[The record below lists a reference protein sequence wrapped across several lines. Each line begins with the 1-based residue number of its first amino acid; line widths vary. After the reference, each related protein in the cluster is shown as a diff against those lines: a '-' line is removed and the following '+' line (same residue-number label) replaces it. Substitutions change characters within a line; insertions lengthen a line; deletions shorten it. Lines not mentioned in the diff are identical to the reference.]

1 MSTDRKVKKSRKTT
15 PKKSTTKKVIK
26 NTQKRAVKES
36 FTSKRGHSIRY
47 GKDVDSVA
55 ARRASIK
62 KQKADRKQKERE
74 EKAKLKKEQRDKRAK
89 ERKEKSDRDW
99 ETESTSFP

>member
-1 MSTDRKVKKSRKTT
+1 MSDRKVKKSRKTT
-15 PKKSTTKKVIK
+15 PKKSPKKVIK

-55 ARRASIK
+55 ARRRSIA
-62 KQKADRKQKERE
+62 KQKADRIQKEKA
-74 EKAKLKKEQRDKRAK
+74 EKAKLKKENRINYGDN
-89 ERKEKSDRDW
+89 
-99 ETESTSFP
+99 